1 MIKYSKILTLMTSA
15 SALSLSLMGGTAF
28 AQLEPSANTVD
39 EIIVTGA
46 RGRVENEV
54 EVPIAVTVF
63 TAEEITDAKIERV
76 DDFIGLTPGVTIA
89 NSQDSGSNFITIRGV
104 SQTRNGEPPVA
115 VVIDGVLQVNARS
128 FDQPL
133 FDVDQIEVLKGP
145 QGALYGRNATQG
157 AILINTRAPSQ
168 EFEGYVQATAA
179 TGSDYSIEGSVSGPL
194 TDDVQYRLSGKYRDR
209 GGQLDNL
216 TLDEHVDYSEEIAV
230 RGHLHWD
237 VSDTITADLRG
248 SYVDTDGGSLNF
260 TYQPAFPIDNATG
273 LPQNFDFARL
283 DADIVDRDFFANN
296 LGNDQREVGQI
307 SLRLKADLGFA
318 ELSSTSAYDTITQSS
333 RGDQFPYT
341 AASSINPAPP
351 FPFFDGT
358 QTQFVDVETF
368 SQEVRLTSTNDSD
381 FRWMFGGYYLTTDR
395 FISST
400 TGDDLEQGIV
410 EIRRTADFNASNPI
424 NSFFGDD
431 NDNEA
436 WALFAN
442 IDYAVTDRLELAFA
456 GRYDED
462 KREQTVSAENG
473 FYANGVLTGTAG
485 NPGGVNAETFSEFQ
499 PKVTA
504 RYLVSDTAS
513 IYGSWGR
520 GFRSGQFN
528 QNGVGA
534 AAAGAGINGIQDVLD
549 EEVTETFEVGFKSNW
564 GGLIDFNAA
573 LYSTDVENAPYFV
586 FIGAVGAQVLVP
598 IEEVSIEGGEVEL
611 NANVGDD
618 LDVYM
623 GISVSNSEVEEY
635 SVNPGA
641 VGNEAPYVPNNT
653 FNAGFQYRKP
663 VTDNLGVFLRADYE
677 MRGRQFWDPENSTD
691 RSAIELLGLRAG
703 IEDNDGR
710 WSLIGSI
717 ANATDEV
724 YNSEWVAGGFAH
736 SGAPRQY
743 KVDLR
748 YNF

>member
-157 AILINTRAPSQ
+157 AILINTRAPSE
-168 EFEGYVQATAA
+168 EFEGYVQGTAA
-179 TGSDYSIEGSVSGPL
+179 TGDDYSIEASVSGPI
-194 TDDVQYRLSGKYRDR
+194 TEDIQYRVSGKYRDR
-209 GGQLDNL
+209 GGQLDNVV
-216 TLDEHVDYSEEIAV
+216 LDTPVDYTEEIAV

-248 SYVDTDGGSLNF
+248 SYVETDGGSLNF
-260 TYQPAFPIDNATG
+260 TFQGAFADTTTG
-273 LPQNFDFARL
+273 LPTGIDFGFG
-283 DADIVDRDFFANN
+283 DADLVEREFVANN
-296 LGNDQREVGQI
+296 LGNDQRDVGQI

-318 ELSSTSAYDTITQSS
+318 ELASTTAYDFIEQSST
-333 RGDQFPYT
+333 GDQFPYT
-341 AASSINPAPP
+341 IASTVNPAAA
-351 FPFFDGT
+351 FFNLFDGT
-358 QTQFVDVETF
+358 QTQFVDVEAF
-368 SQEVRLTSTNDSD
+368 SQELRLTSTNDGPL
-381 FRWMFGGYYLTTDR
+381 RWMIGGYYLSTDR

-400 TGDDLEQGIV
+400 VGGDLEQGIIGIERV
-410 EIRRTADFNASNPI
+410 PDFDSTVNPT
-424 NSFFGDD
+424 FTFLADD

-436 WALFAN
+436 WAAFAN
-442 IDYAVTDRLELAFA
+442 VDYAVTDRLEIALA

-462 KREQTVSAENG
+462 RRVQAVSDLVTPTVAPNG
-473 FYANGVLTGTAG
+473 ALIGD
-485 NPGGVNAETFSEFQ
+485 PGAVNRATFDSFQ

-504 RYLVSDTAS
+504 RYLVKDSAS
-513 IYGSWGR
+513 VYASWGR

-528 QNGVGA
+528 QNGVAA
-534 AAAGAGINGIQDVLD
+534 AAAGVVDGATDLLD
-549 EEVTETFEVGFKSNW
+549 QEETETFEVGFKSNW
-564 GGLIDFNAA
+564 GGLIDFNGA
-573 LYSTDVENAPYFV
+573 LYNTDVENAPYFA
-586 FIGAVGAQVLVP
+586 FIGSVGAQILIP
-598 IEEVSIEGGEVEL
+598 IDDINIKGGEVEL
-611 NANVGDD
+611 TANVGDN

-623 GISVSNSEVEEY
+623 GISVSDAEIKEY
-635 SVNPGA
+635 AVNPSL
-641 VGNEAPYVPNNT
+641 VGNSAPYVPNST

-663 VTDNLGVFLRADYE
+663 ITENLGIFARADYE
-677 MRGRQFWDPENSTD
+677 NRGRQFWDPENSTD
-691 RSAIELLGLRAG
+691 RSSIELLGLRAG
-703 IEDNDGR
+703 IEDNDGK

-717 ANATDEV
+717 SNATDEV
-724 YNSEWVAGGFAH
+724 YNSEYVSTGFAH
-736 SGAPRQY
+736 AGAPRQY

>member
-28 AQLEPSANTVD
+28 AQLEPTANDID

-63 TAEEITDAKIERV
+63 TTEEIVDAKIERV

-89 NSQDSGSNFITIRGV
+89 NSQDSGTNFITIRGV

-115 VVIDGVLQVNARS
+115 VVIDGVLQVNARA

-157 AILINTRAPSQ
+157 AILINTRAPSE
-168 EFEGYVQATAA
+168 EFEGYVQGTAA
-179 TGSDYSIEGSVSGPL
+179 TGDDYSVEASVSGPIS
-194 TDDVQYRLSGKYRDR
+194 DDIQYRLSGKYRDR
-209 GGQLDNL
+209 GGQLDNI
-216 TLDEHVDYSEEIAV
+216 TLDTPVDYSEEIAV

-273 LPQNFDFARL
+273 LPQNFDFTRL

-318 ELSSTSAYDTITQSS
+318 ELLSTSAYDSITQSS

-368 SQEVRLTSTNDSD
+368 SQELRLTSTDDSAL
-381 FRWMFGGYYLTTDR
+381 RWMIGGYYLTTDR

-431 NDNEA
+431 NDNC
-436 WALFAN
+436 LL
-442 IDYAVTDRLELAFA
+442 YTSPSPRDR
-456 GRYDED
+456 G
-462 KREQTVSAENG
+462 
-473 FYANGVLTGTAG
+473 
-485 NPGGVNAETFSEFQ
+485 
-499 PKVTA
+499 
-504 RYLVSDTAS
+504 
-513 IYGSWGR
+513 
-520 GFRSGQFN
+520 
-528 QNGVGA
+528 
-534 AAAGAGINGIQDVLD
+534 
-549 EEVTETFEVGFKSNW
+549 
-564 GGLIDFNAA
+564 
-573 LYSTDVENAPYFV
+573 
-586 FIGAVGAQVLVP
+586 
-598 IEEVSIEGGEVEL
+598 
-611 NANVGDD
+611 
-618 LDVYM
+618 
-623 GISVSNSEVEEY
+623 
-635 SVNPGA
+635 
-641 VGNEAPYVPNNT
+641 
-653 FNAGFQYRKP
+653 
-663 VTDNLGVFLRADYE
+663 
-677 MRGRQFWDPENSTD
+677 
-691 RSAIELLGLRAG
+691 
-703 IEDNDGR
+703 
-710 WSLIGSI
+710 
-717 ANATDEV
+717 
-724 YNSEWVAGGFAH
+724 
-736 SGAPRQY
+736 
-743 KVDLR
+743 
-748 YNF
+748 

>member
-1 MIKYSKILTLMTSA
+1 M
-15 SALSLSLMGGTAF
+15 
-28 AQLEPSANTVD
+28 
-39 EIIVTGA
+39 
-46 RGRVENEV
+46 
-54 EVPIAVTVF
+54 
-63 TAEEITDAKIERV
+63 
-76 DDFIGLTPGVTIA
+76 
-89 NSQDSGSNFITIRGV
+89 
-104 SQTRNGEPPVA
+104 
-115 VVIDGVLQVNARS
+115 
-128 FDQPL
+128 
-133 FDVDQIEVLKGP
+133 
-145 QGALYGRNATQG
+145 
-157 AILINTRAPSQ
+157 
-168 EFEGYVQATAA
+168 
-179 TGSDYSIEGSVSGPL
+179 
-194 TDDVQYRLSGKYRDR
+194 
-209 GGQLDNL
+209 
-216 TLDEHVDYSEEIAV
+216 
-230 RGHLHWD
+230 
-237 VSDTITADLRG
+237 
-248 SYVDTDGGSLNF
+248 NF

-273 LPQNFDFARL
+273 LPQNFDFTRL

-318 ELSSTSAYDTITQSS
+318 ELLSTSAYDSITQSS

-368 SQEVRLTSTNDSD
+368 SQELRLTSTDDSAL
-381 FRWMFGGYYLTTDR
+381 RWMIGGYYLTTDR

-410 EIRRTADFNASNPI
+410 EIRRTADFNPSNPI

-436 WALFAN
+436 WAIFAN

-462 KREQTVSAENG
+462 SREQTVSNENG
-473 FYANGVLTGTAG
+473 FYANGALVGTAG
-485 NPGGVNAETFSEFQ
+485 NPGGVNEETFSEFQ

-504 RYLVSDTAS
+504 RYLVTDTAS

-534 AAAGAGINGIQDVLD
+534 AAAAAGINGIQDLLD

-611 NANVGDD
+611 NANVGDN

-623 GISVSNSEVEEY
+623 GVSVSNSEIDEY
-635 SVNPGA
+635 SVNPG
-641 VGNEAPYVPNNT
+641 VIGNDAPYVPNST

-663 VTDNLGVFLRADYE
+663 ITENLGFFARADYE
-677 MRGRQFWDPENSTD
+677 NRGRQFWDPENSTA
-691 RSAIELLGLRAG
+691 RSSIELLGLRAG
-703 IEDNDGR
+703 IEDNDGT
-710 WSLIGSI
+710 WSLIGSV
-717 ANATDEV
+717 ANATDEE

>member
-1 MIKYSKILTLMTSA
+1 MANYSKILTLMTTTSI
-15 SALSLSLMGGTAF
+15 LSVSLMGGTAF
-28 AQLEPSANTVD
+28 AQLAPTANNMD

-89 NSQDSGSNFITIRGV
+89 NSQDSGTNFITIRGV

-115 VVIDGVLQVNARS
+115 VVIDGVLQTNARA

-157 AILINTRAPSQ
+157 AILINTRAPS
-168 EFEGYVQATAA
+168 EDFEGYVQGTAA
-179 TGSDYSIEGSVSGPL
+179 TGDDYSIEASVSGPI
-194 TDDVQYRLSGKYRDR
+194 TEDIQYRVSGKYRDR
-209 GGQLDNL
+209 GGQLDNVV
-216 TLDEHVDYSEEIAV
+216 LDTPVDYSEEIAV

-237 VSDTITADLRG
+237 VSETITADLRG

-260 TYQPAFPIDNATG
+260 TYQPAFPVDTATG
-273 LPQNFDFARL
+273 LPQNFDFSRL
-283 DADIVDRDFFANN
+283 DADIVDRDYFANN
-296 LGNDQREVGQI
+296 LGNDQREVGQL

-318 ELSSTSAYDTITQSS
+318 ELALTSAYDSITQSS

-341 AASSINPAPP
+341 AASTINPAPP

-368 SQEVRLTSTNDSD
+368 SQEVRLTSTTDSD
-381 FRWMFGGYYLTTDR
+381 LRWMVGGYYLSTDR

-400 TGDDLEQGIV
+400 TGDDLEQGIA
-410 EIRRTADFNASNPI
+410 EIRRTADFNPSNPI

-436 WALFAN
+436 YALFAN
-442 IDYAVTDRLELAFA
+442 IDYAVTDRLELALA

-462 KREQTVSAENG
+462 KREQTVSNENG
-473 FYANGVLTGTAG
+473 FYANGALVGTAG
-485 NPGGVNAETFSEFQ
+485 NPGGVNEETFSEFQ

-504 RYLVSDTAS
+504 RYLVTDTAS

-564 GGLIDFNAA
+564 GGLIDFNGAI
-573 LYSTDVENAPYFV
+573 YSTDVENAPYFV

-611 NANVGDD
+611 NANVGDN

-623 GISVSNSEVEEY
+623 GVSVSKSEVEEY

-641 VGNEAPYVPNNT
+641 VGNDAPYVPNNT

-663 VTDNLGVFLRADYE
+663 VTDNLGLFLRADYE
-677 MRGRQFWDPENSTD
+677 SRGRQFWDPENSTD
-691 RSAIELLGLRAG
+691 RPSIELLGLRAG
-703 IEDNDGR
+703 IEDNDGV
-710 WSLIGSI
+710 WSLIGSV
-717 ANATDEV
+717 ANATDEE
-724 YNSEWVAGGFAH
+724 YNSEWVAGGFSH
-736 SGAPRQY
+736 SGARRQY